1 MKENHVYRMA
11 ISYLEDNNLDMQE
24 EFTDD
29 QIATCVR
36 NIVSRL
42 NREGGVRQQTVRADL
57 GNLQVKVKNCSSGS
71 FISVSTATCT
81 GVSKNLVEIFRTDK
95 VANSDE
101 VGVCLDMLNEAWY
114 AAVNG

>member
-24 EFTDD
+24 EFTND

-42 NREGGVRQQTVRADL
+42 NRQGGMRQQTIRADL

-71 FISVSTATCT
+71 FISVSTSTST
-81 GVSKNLVEIFRTDK
+81 GVSRNMVEIFKVDK
-95 VANSDE
+95 VADFDE
-101 VGVCLDMLNEAWY
+101 VGVCIDMLNEAWY
-114 AAVNG
+114 AAENE

>member
-1 MKENHVYRMA
+1 MA

-24 EFTDD
+24 EFTND

-42 NREGGVRQQTVRADL
+42 NRQGGVRQQTVRADL

-71 FISVSTATCT
+71 YISVSTATST
-81 GVSKNLVEIFRTDK
+81 GVSRNMVEIFRVDK

-101 VGVCLDMLNEAWY
+101 VGICIDMLNEAWY
-114 AAVNG
+114 AAENE